1 MGAVD
6 SMDLDLAADIW
17 RPDFMRWLGIA
28 LRGYEEQNIAI
39 KLLWQEHPHETNA
52 VLISIDDSLIVMFL
66 EYGMEMSVATQGIH
80 HTQDRISHS
89 GEKNL
94 SSALLDS
101 YPNEREGSLRR
112 GDEEREQCDLLVHG
126 LEVSGNCVSH

>member
-17 RPDFMRWLGIA
+17 RPDFMRWLGFA

-39 KLLWQEHPHETNA
+39 KLLWQERPHETNA
-52 VLISIDDSLIVMFL
+52 VLIPIDDSLIVMFL

-94 SSALLDS
+94 SSALLIATA
-101 YPNEREGSLRR
+101 
-112 GDEEREQCDLLVHG
+112 Q
-126 LEVSGNCVSH
+126 